1 MQLEHLRYGM
11 LPLWNG
17 KFQQPGTPSCFF
29 YFTLNMEVLNLNL
42 MSYAGEEVQAIESS
56 KSNINKKQLGLC
68 S

>member
-1 MQLEHLRYGM
+1 M

-17 KFQQPGTPSCFF
+17 KFQQPGTPCFF

-56 KSNINKKQLGLC
+56 MSNINKKQLGLC